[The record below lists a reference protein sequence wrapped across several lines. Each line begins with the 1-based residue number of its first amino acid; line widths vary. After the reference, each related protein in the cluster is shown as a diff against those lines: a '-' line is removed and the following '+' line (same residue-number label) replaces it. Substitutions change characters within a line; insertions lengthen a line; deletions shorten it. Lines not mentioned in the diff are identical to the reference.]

1 MPELVE
7 NVENDDSS
15 ASGGQ
20 QSQPLITFGQVHL
33 NNMGATTE
41 NLRQSVNDTFAVEK

>member
-1 MPELVE
+1 MVNMEEQLPELVE
-7 NVENDDSS
+7 NVENDDGR

-33 NNMGATTE
+33 KIWGAP
-41 NLRQSVNDTFAVEK
+41 LKILVKV